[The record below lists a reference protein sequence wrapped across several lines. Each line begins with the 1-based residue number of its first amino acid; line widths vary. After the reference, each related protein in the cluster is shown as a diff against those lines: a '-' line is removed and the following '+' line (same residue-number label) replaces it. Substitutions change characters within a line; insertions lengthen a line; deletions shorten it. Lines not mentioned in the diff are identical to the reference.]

1 MSKNKFETIG
11 LSKFIQAYKH
21 TSSRPNFTVKLQST
35 LNNNESEEREH
46 KTKLDRLLQERERQR
61 IEYLAADLAVKKFE
75 QTMDRREKEQSESS
89 SSSFT
94 EPLLNIDAALGF
106 TNTLTH
112 MNMSADSVPR
122 GAIIL
127 ARSNFIRE
135 LTNIRDLVFKI
146 KGDKDND
153 TNEHRVLRD
162 KINQLQLSNDGVWK
176 REYARP
182 EVKAPW
188 IIRAPY
194 LFLCVLLDNLFDK
207 RPIARFY
214 FLETVARMPYFS
226 YITMIHAYETLGW
239 WRRSTEAKRVH
250 FAEEY
255 NEYHHL
261 LIMESLG
268 GDRQWDVRF
277 LAQHASIVYYF
288 VLIFVWILSP
298 TLAYNFSEV
307 RFYMILVL

>member
-1 MSKNKFETIG
+1 MTPLSRVLGILIALFFTRAKFFPI
-11 LSKFIQAYKH
+11 
-21 TSSRPNFTVKLQST
+21 
-35 LNNNESEEREH
+35 
-46 KTKLDRLLQERERQR
+46 KTKANYILSRQYHLLASTDQKGTDIIDHKAKLERLLQERERQR

-75 QTMDRREKEQSESS
+75 RTLVREKEKNNSS
-89 SSSFT
+89 SP
-94 EPLLNIDAALGF
+94 EPLLNIDTALGF
-106 TNTLTH
+106 TNTLSH
-112 MNMSADSVPR
+112 MNMSSDSVPR
-122 GAIIL
+122 SAFIL
-127 ARSNFIRE
+127 ARSNFLRE
-135 LTNIRDLVFKI
+135 LTNIRDIVFKVQNDQDNNETKEHKELRKKI
-146 KGDKDND
+146 KELK
-153 TNEHRVLRD
+153 
-162 KINQLQLSNDGVWK
+162 LSNDGVWK

-188 IIRAPY
+188 IIKLPY
-194 LFLCVLLDNLFDK
+194 LFLCVLLDTLFIE
-207 RPIARFY
+207 RPINRFY

-250 FAEEY
+250 FAEEF

-268 GDRQWDVRF
+268 GDKQWDVRF

-307 RFYMILVL
+307 